1 METTDIKLIKK
12 IRARIKE
19 LKKSKAKKK
28 VIKKK
33 VIKRKKKTFTSNQP
47 LQKQTQKQ
55 EVNILFG
62 EGVEIRK
69 KRKRTK
75 RSKPVQR
82 VQPVPQVQQ
91 FQPMFTNQLNEI
103 YALQN
108 TFNDFQNRI
117 ALLDKK
123 IQTGFTT
130 GNETVNSLQDKR
142 EKLMERLKQT
152 RMQNIQ
158 SPSIPEQPSPVFE
171 PLTPPP
177 VFEPLTPPPLSEEK
191 VEEIPPV
198 FEPKLKFVPNIEK
211 EELPELTFEPVIA
224 QLPELT
230 FEPLPELTFEPDIAQ
245 LSKIPIVKGRV
256 TEIEAG
262 LQTGQIKLKKP
273 VKSDLPPA
281 KPISEGEGEDI
292 PIAQFPTGQEPL
304 GLSGAAAEEEPVLI
318 TAIPA
323 LGKFNDKYNMLTQ
336 NNKERFKSRHPSFFT
351 KKGRNKGKLRADT
364 TINSGASGIIA
375 GGRRNA
381 DNFLNELITKQL
393 SK

>member
-1 METTDIKLIKK
+1 METTDEKLIKK

-28 VIKKK
+28 KPVKKK
-33 VIKRKKKTFTSNQP
+33 VIKKKKKP
-47 LQKQTQKQ
+47 DLEQKQTQKQ

-69 KRKRTK
+69 KRKRTT

-130 GNETVNSLQDKR
+130 GNETLNSLQDKR
-142 EKLMERLKQT
+142 EKLMERLKQS

-158 SPSIPEQPSPVFE
+158 PPSIPQQPP
-171 PLTPPP
+171 TPSRP
-177 VFEPLTPPPLSEEK
+177 VFEPLTPPPLIEEK
-191 VEEIPPV
+191 VEEIPQV
-198 FEPKLKFVPNIEK
+198 FEPEQKFVPIIEK
-211 EELPELTFEPVIA
+211 EELPELTFEP
-224 QLPELT
+224 ELLQSNIQPK
-230 FEPLPELTFEPDIAQ
+230 FEELPELTFEPDIAQ

-262 LQTGQIKLKKP
+262 LQTGKIKVKKP
-273 VKSDLPPA
+273 VKPDLPPA
-281 KPISEGEGEDI
+281 TPISEGEGEGI
-292 PIAQFPTGQEPL
+292 PIAQFPTGQEPM
-304 GLSGAAAEEEPVLI
+304 GLSGAAAEDEPVLI
-318 TAIPA
+318 TAIPP
-323 LGKFNDKYNMLTQ
+323 LGNFNDKYNMLTQ

-351 KKGRNKGKLRADT
+351 IQGRNKGKIRADS
-364 TINSGASGIIA
+364 TINSGSSGIIA